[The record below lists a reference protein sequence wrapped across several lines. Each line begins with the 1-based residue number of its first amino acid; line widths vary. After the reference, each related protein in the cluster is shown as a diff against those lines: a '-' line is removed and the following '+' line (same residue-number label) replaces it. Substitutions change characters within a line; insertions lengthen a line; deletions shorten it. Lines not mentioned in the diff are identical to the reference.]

1 MNNKPIGQTLLTIM
15 AGLFGDTTT
24 QLDPWAT
31 YMIYCRYAHF
41 VRNNILSNQGF
52 VAKTSNNPQTLQVQS
67 VSIASIKESYLEVYL
82 FVISAHLS
90 KLSYFLNT
98 MNEQNQILEKTHSAY
113 LILEVFHKEIS
124 QVFFDFPQISENTF
138 SKILLES
145 IPEKRD
151 KKLTDFE
158 KSISY
163 WVRFLITPKS
173 NLDQFDPLFVSSF
186 NQIMAKILINAH
198 LFELLEDFDSS
209 YCEEAYSMLSHLHKE
224 SQRSSMF
231 YQLRLQELKE
241 LNPVPI
247 MMSKPS
253 NEEIKAAAKSVSFI
267 NKNPL
272 MSGPEHSKQQTHQT
286 TQFRDLNSQQT
297 QNISKQDTTDSSGQ
311 IKSSLTGKKPTTSK
325 IEISKSAQIQQTSSF
340 DQQKTQ
346 ISKSYNRGT
355 CQTQRDIPAST
366 QVKDT
371 NLKPTQDPKK
381 QQTQQQKTS
390 SFKPHATTK
399 ANIPYQSLSISTTQ
413 QTRLQHHIQG
423 NLSQTSQDL
432 RKSQNLRQ
440 LQNYRPPTSSQN
452 LTQISKTN
460 PSTTGNIK
468 TADIESVI
476 KAPKKDPSELPSIIE
491 NSGSSSNSSD
501 AYKNYL
507 NQQLSK
513 PDSDDHGS
521 NFFKRKWFRC
531 IIVNSIEYQR
541 LGEIFQCRMMP
552 ALKPRLRLQKQI
564 FSGICLVKVEI
575 FVSAL
580 NSDQF
585 SRRLNSDSTNGSFS

>member
-52 VAKTSNNPQTLQVQS
+52 VAKTSNNTLQVQS
-67 VSIASIKESYLEVYL
+67 VSIASIKKSYLEVYL

-98 MNEQNQILEKTHSAY
+98 MNEQNQIREKTHSAY
-113 LILEVFHKEIS
+113 LILEVFYKEIS
-124 QVFFDFPQISENTF
+124 QYFFDFPQISENTF

-224 SQRSSMF
+224 SQRSSML
-231 YQLRLQELKE
+231 YQRRLQELKE
-241 LNPVPI
+241 LNPVPL

-272 MSGPEHSKQQTHQT
+272 MSGPDHSKQQTHQT

-311 IKSSLTGKKPTTSK
+311 IKSSLTGKKSTTSK

-346 ISKSYNRGT
+346 ISKSHNRGT

-371 NLKPTQDPKK
+371 NVKPTQDPKK

-476 KAPKKDPSELPSIIE
+476 KAPKKDPSQLPSIAE
-491 NSGSSSNSSD
+491 NQGSSSNSSD

-507 NQQLSK
+507 NQEISK
-513 PDSDDHGS
+513 PDSDDHI
-521 NFFKRKWFRC
+521 NW
-531 IIVNSIEYQR
+531 IEYLR
-541 LGEIFQCRMMP
+541 LGETFLCRMIQ

-564 FSGICLVKVEI
+564 FSGICLVMVQI

-580 NSDQF
+580 NSDQL
-585 SRRLNSDSTNGSFS
+585 SMRLNSDSTNGSFS